1 METFEE
7 FPEFRKSFPSVVLW
21 IEFFTTEDKAS
32 RLTAV
37 GCECGALY
45 LFVVDLH
52 EQSLTHS
59 CEVTHGNS
67 ITSCRFFSHNGV
79 VNLLVTNSLLPAM
92 LYRYIFTRLS

>member
-1 METFEE
+1 MEMSEE
-7 FPEFRKSFPSVVLW
+7 FPEFRNAFPSVVLW
-21 IEFFTTEDKAS
+21 IEFFTTEDGGT

-45 LFVVDLH
+45 LFVVDLR
-52 EQSLTHS
+52 EQSLVHS

-67 ITSCRFFSHNGV
+67 ITSCRFFAQNGG

-92 LYRYIFTRLS
+92 LYKYVFYY